1 MKRAPS
7 LRRLALL
14 ACLASILSP
23 AVALAKGPPKVLVVV
38 GVRAQDRQAY
48 LEKVAALE
56 EITKRLE
63 LPTARVWR
71 ATLAGEGTD
80 TIYIATEYESQAAM
94 AAAQQK
100 LAEDSE
106 ARRFLRELETSGVRT
121 VVDRSLLVEMPL
133 E

>member
-1 MKRAPS
+1 MKRAPN
-7 LRRLALL
+7 LRRLALCV
-14 ACLASILSP
+14 CLASLLVP
-23 AVALAKGPPKVLVVV
+23 TLALAKDPPKVVVVV
-38 GVRAQDRQAY
+38 GVRAPDRQAY

-56 EITKRLE
+56 AITKRLG

-100 LAEDSE
+100 VAEDPE
-106 ARRFLRELETSGVRT
+106 ARRFLRELEASGLRT
-121 VVDRSLLVEMPL
+121 VVDRSLLVEMSL
-133 E
+133 D

>member
-1 MKRAPS
+1 MKRVRC
-7 LRRLALL
+7 LRRLALF
-14 ACLASILSP
+14 ACFASALFP
-23 AVALAKGPPKVLVVV
+23 TPALAQDPAKVLVVV
-38 GVRAQDRQAY
+38 GVRTPDRQAY

-56 EITKRLE
+56 AITKRLG

-80 TIYIATEYESQAAM
+80 TIYIATEYASQAAM

-100 LAEDSE
+100 IGEDPE

-121 VVDRSLLVEMPL
+121 VVDRSLLVEL
-133 E
+133 SLD

>member
-1 MKRAPS
+1 MKRVRR
-7 LRRLALL
+7 LRRLALS
-14 ACLASILSP
+14 ACLASALLP
-23 AVALAKGPPKVLVVV
+23 TPALAKDPPKVLVVV
-38 GVRAQDRQAY
+38 GVRAPDRQAY

-56 EITKRLE
+56 AITKRLG

-80 TIYIATEYESQAAM
+80 TIYIATEYASQAAM

-100 LAEDSE
+100 IGEDPE

-121 VVDRSLLVEMPL
+121 VVDRRLLVEMSL
-133 E
+133 D